1 MSKFANAIAA
11 AAEVEDI
18 NEAQAGD
25 FGPSIPEGPCRLR
38 FSGYIEIGKQEKEWK
53 GVKKDVEKAYLI
65 FEVSG
70 PKIEARED
78 GEPHTVRVQLNKSQS
93 EKSAYYK
100 LFRKMNQATGN
111 KAKVFAQMLGEA
123 FRGKIRHN
131 VVGEGDDKRTYVNL
145 TDEDGSF
152 QIAPTY
158 YNDEETG
165 ERKEVPVA
173 PMKGPERCFIWAFPD
188 KDQWDSLFIDG
199 EWEAKDGKPAKSKN
213 FYQERIKSAKNW
225 VGSPMQELLFG
236 DIDVGDVE
244 KVERS
249 EEGKEQSADAKAA
262 TAKAKQT
269 AAAAVDPL
277 ADDDIPF

>member
-18 NEAQAGD
+18 NEAQSGGD
-25 FGPSIPEGPCRLR
+25 FTPLPEGPCRLR
-38 FSGYIEIGKQEKEWK
+38 FAAYIELGKHEKEWQ
-53 GVKKDVEKAYLI
+53 GVKKDVEKARLI
-65 FEVSG
+65 FEVTG
-70 PKIEARED
+70 PKIEPRED
-78 GEPHTVRVQLNKSQS
+78 GQPHLITVNLNKSQS

-100 LFRKMNQATGN
+100 LFRKMNASG
-111 KAKVFAQMLGEA
+111 KHKVFAQMLGEG
-123 FRGKIRHN
+123 FRGKLRHN
-131 VVGEGDDKRTYVNL
+131 VVGEGADKRTYVNL

-152 QIAPTY
+152 QIAPPY

-165 ERKEVPVA
+165 ERKEVTIP
-173 PMKGPERCFIWAFPD
+173 PMVSPERCFIWAFPD

-199 EWEAKDGKPAKSKN
+199 SWEAKDGKPAKSKN
-213 FYQERIKSAKNW
+213 VYQELIKSAKNW

-236 DIDVGDVE
+236 DIDVGDVD

-249 EEGKEQSADAKAA
+249 DEAKEQSLDAKAA
-262 TAKAKQT
+262 VAKDKQKAQ
-269 AAAAVDPL
+269 AAADPL